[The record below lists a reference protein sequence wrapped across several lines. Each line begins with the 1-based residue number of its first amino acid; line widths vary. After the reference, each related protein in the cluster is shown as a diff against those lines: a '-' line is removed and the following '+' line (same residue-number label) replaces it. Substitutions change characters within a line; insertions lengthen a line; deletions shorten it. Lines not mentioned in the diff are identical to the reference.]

1 MLLANVFDQFIGSL
15 CMGLFTV
22 ILMISVVIVFGGRF
36 LSRHDEARTAARRI
50 ARAAALK
57 IARRLK

>member
-22 ILMISVVIVFGGRF
+22 TLTVSVVVVFGVRF
-36 LSRHDEARTAARRI
+36 LSRHDAARAAARRI